1 MELILQ
7 QNLPHQTKAVDS
19 IINVFKNVSIVEPV
33 QYYENPTFSLND
45 PYLEKN
51 IKIIQDE
58 LPIEYHSKDPISNY
72 DYLNL
77 DIKMETGTGKTY
89 VYIKTI
95 FELHKKYG
103 FNKFIIAVPSLAI
116 KAGTEQFMNEP
127 YARQHFTDVCGYGS
141 EIDTL
146 VLETPKTKKKGR
158 SYFPNVVSDFVKGSC
173 QDTRKIY
180 VLLVNMQLLTNG
192 KMLTRDDYDYDVEG
206 FYCPL
211 DAIAATKPI
220 IIIDEPHRFSRDQKA
235 FKVIH
240 ERIKPQAI
248 IRFGATFP
256 EIVLKRNNTQQAT
269 KDYQNL
275 LYDLNIKEAF
285 NQGLIKGI
293 IKEHLEPISQKEEMV
308 KIVSIKNKDTVS
320 FQYIKKHDI
329 THQNIIE
336 NFTLKKGNSLSM
348 ITDDFAGI
356 TISEINK
363 SSVTFSNGLEKRIND
378 KLDVDVYMTSY
389 QEQMIQLA
397 LKRHFEVEKENF
409 CNRYFK
415 IKTLALFFIDDI
427 SSYRI
432 KKNNDESY
440 TISLFNIFERLLKKQ
455 IETTIKS
462 LNEHE
467 KEYKEYLEASLANLS
482 ACHGGYFAMD
492 KDSSDEEILKQYNEI
507 LNNKK
512 QLISFKN
519 EDGSL
524 NTRRFIFSKWT
535 LKEGWDNPN
544 VFTITKLRSSG
555 SETSKIQEVGR
566 GLRLPV
572 NENGNRISNE
582 NFYLNY
588 IVDFT
593 DSDFAQKLINQ
604 IELEVPYSNIN
615 IKDKIKDMSNKEN
628 KPTIKI
634 QGTTYNKLKELW
646 EAINRHY
653 LLLYNN
659 SINNNIEETVF
670 NIFNKDGIF
679 TDSVIS
685 SKRERIIMTDEDLVV
700 ENETGIQNVVYNK
713 AIPYN
718 VFLKRISAATNIP
731 ITILHSALCKLSKKR
746 GIDFISAHIN
756 ERTIATFCSEFF
768 MWKNQNLLDKFKYIC
783 STNKLNETALTY
795 SDGTVKAEIQR
806 TKVGLHIS
814 DSKVEPNSNYLY
826 DTYAYDS
833 ELEEKNMIYTT
844 DKVIAYGK
852 IPKTSVAIPTITGV
866 TYTPDFMYII
876 QPNDNSKKLNLI
888 IETKDV
894 ANQDNIREIEKIKIE
909 CAKIFFEKLTEDG
922 YTVYFKDQFNTKQ
935 IAQIID
941 EIINTDHNKPT

>member
-308 KIVSIKNKDTVS
+308 KIVSIKT
-320 FQYIKKHDI
+320 
-329 THQNIIE
+329 
-336 NFTLKKGNSLSM
+336 
-348 ITDDFAGI
+348 
-356 TISEINK
+356 
-363 SSVTFSNGLEKRIND
+363 RI
-378 KLDVDVYMTSY
+378 L
-389 QEQMIQLA
+389 
-397 LKRHFEVEKENF
+397 
-409 CNRYFK
+409 
-415 IKTLALFFIDDI
+415 
-427 SSYRI
+427 
-432 KKNNDESY
+432 
-440 TISLFNIFERLLKKQ
+440 
-455 IETTIKS
+455 
-462 LNEHE
+462 
-467 KEYKEYLEASLANLS
+467 
-482 ACHGGYFAMD
+482 
-492 KDSSDEEILKQYNEI
+492 
-507 LNNKK
+507 
-512 QLISFKN
+512 
-519 EDGSL
+519 
-524 NTRRFIFSKWT
+524 
-535 LKEGWDNPN
+535 
-544 VFTITKLRSSG
+544 
-555 SETSKIQEVGR
+555 
-566 GLRLPV
+566 
-572 NENGNRISNE
+572 
-582 NFYLNY
+582 
-588 IVDFT
+588 
-593 DSDFAQKLINQ
+593 
-604 IELEVPYSNIN
+604 
-615 IKDKIKDMSNKEN
+615 
-628 KPTIKI
+628 
-634 QGTTYNKLKELW
+634 
-646 EAINRHY
+646 
-653 LLLYNN
+653 
-659 SINNNIEETVF
+659 
-670 NIFNKDGIF
+670 
-679 TDSVIS
+679 
-685 SKRERIIMTDEDLVV
+685 
-700 ENETGIQNVVYNK
+700 
-713 AIPYN
+713 
-718 VFLKRISAATNIP
+718 
-731 ITILHSALCKLSKKR
+731 
-746 GIDFISAHIN
+746 
-756 ERTIATFCSEFF
+756 
-768 MWKNQNLLDKFKYIC
+768 
-783 STNKLNETALTY
+783 
-795 SDGTVKAEIQR
+795 
-806 TKVGLHIS
+806 
-814 DSKVEPNSNYLY
+814 
-826 DTYAYDS
+826 
-833 ELEEKNMIYTT
+833 
-844 DKVIAYGK
+844 
-852 IPKTSVAIPTITGV
+852 
-866 TYTPDFMYII
+866 
-876 QPNDNSKKLNLI
+876 
-888 IETKDV
+888 
-894 ANQDNIREIEKIKIE
+894 
-909 CAKIFFEKLTEDG
+909 
-922 YTVYFKDQFNTKQ
+922 
-935 IAQIID
+935 
-941 EIINTDHNKPT
+941 